1 MIPTS
6 SSEKLKI
13 DNWRESRQ
21 IKAQVK
27 STIYDNLL
35 YLPQDYYSDE
45 EVGIKTAN
53 VYQHIYTNYYGNNM
67 SVYNQKTPFNS

>member
-1 MIPTS
+1 METLKK
-6 SSEKLKI
+6 EKLKI

-27 STIYDNLL
+27 SIIYDNLL
-35 YLPQDYYSDE
+35 YLPQESYTDE

-53 VYQHIYTNYYGNNM
+53 VYQHIFTNYYGSGRN
-67 SVYNQKTPFNS
+67 VYNQKVS